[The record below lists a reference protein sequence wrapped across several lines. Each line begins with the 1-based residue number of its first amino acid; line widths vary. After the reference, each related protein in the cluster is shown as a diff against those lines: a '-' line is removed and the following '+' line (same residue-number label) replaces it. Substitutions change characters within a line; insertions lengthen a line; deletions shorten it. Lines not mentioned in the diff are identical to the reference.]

1 MGSNP
6 TPRFNEA
13 LGRKVTTNL
22 FRNFFQNGTYARL
35 TSLDVCFTRVE
46 QYDRG
51 QTSDIKF
58 PFKVR
63 RLERGDA
70 VRPVAGGFVVECEG
84 RWLNGS

>member
-1 MGSNP
+1 M
-6 TPRFNEA
+6 
-13 LGRKVTTNL
+13 
-22 FRNFFQNGTYARL
+22 

-63 RLERGDA
+63 RLERDDA